1 LIATLIALLGKFYQ
15 SGNFAQVETIARGM
29 LSAIPNDIVAL
40 QFLGLALY
48 RLGRVDDA
56 RQAFQRI
63 ETSSEAD
70 LLNHGLTCSEPAA
83 VTSYREAT
91 RSGSG
96 LADAWR
102 QISAVLERLGFHQP
116 ALRAFRASLKA
127 GIPRSSS
134 PIELRAPLRQLQISK
149 PTLMRK
155 TR

>member
-1 LIATLIALLGKFYQ
+1 MIATLIAMLGTFYQ
-15 SGNFAQVETIARGM
+15 SGDFAQVETIARSM

-48 RLGRVDDA
+48 HMGRVDDA
-56 RQAFQRI
+56 RHVFQRV
-63 ETSSEAD
+63 ETSCEGD
-70 LLNHGLTCSEPAA
+70 LLKPGLSSIEPAV

-102 QISAVLERLGFHQP
+102 QISAVLEQLGFHKP

-127 GIPRSSS
+127 SMPQLSS
-134 PIELRAPLRQLQISK
+134 PIELRAPLRQL
-149 PTLMRK
+149 
-155 TR
+155 